1 MRGFRFLV
9 IAAVAASCL
18 TAAVPKAEAQ
28 VAVSIGVAP
37 ECPYGYYEAAPY
49 DCAPA
54 GYYGPEWFSA
64 DVFVGAGPW
73 FHGNTDFHG
82 QVDNS
87 YDPHNGYKGRMPAR
101 GEKAEPTKR
110 VDKDHFKGNEDHDG
124 RGHATPNKND
134 KK

>member
-9 IAAVAASCL
+9 IAAVAASCF

-28 VAVSIGVAP
+28 VAVSIGFAP
-37 ECPYGYYEAAPY
+37 ECPYGYFEAAPY

-54 GYYGPEWFSA
+54 GYYGPEWFSG

-73 FHGNTDFHG
+73 FHGKTDFRG
-82 QVDNS
+82 KVDNS
-87 YDPHNGYKGRMPAR
+87 YDPQKGYKGSKPNR

-110 VDKDHFKGNEDHDG
+110 VDNAHFKGNEERDG
-124 RGHATPNKND
+124 RGHVTPDKND

>member
-9 IAAVAASCL
+9 IAAVAASCF

-37 ECPYGYYEAAPY
+37 ECPYGYFEAAPY

-54 GYYGPEWFSA
+54 GYYGPEWFSG

-73 FHGNTDFHG
+73 FHGKSDFRG
-82 QVDNS
+82 KVDNS
-87 YDPHNGYKGRMPAR
+87 YDPQKGYKGSKPNR

-110 VDKDHFKGNEDHDG
+110 VDNAHFKGNEERDG
-124 RGHATPNKND
+124 RGHVTPDKND

>member
-9 IAAVAASCL
+9 IAAVAASCF

-37 ECPYGYYEAAPY
+37 ECPYGYFEAAPY

-54 GYYGPEWFSA
+54 GYYGPEWFSG

-73 FHGNTDFHG
+73 FHGKTDFRG
-82 QVDNS
+82 KVDNS
-87 YDPHNGYKGRMPAR
+87 YDPQKGYKGSKPNR

-110 VDKDHFKGNEDHDG
+110 VDNAHFKGNEERDG
-124 RGHATPNKND
+124 RGHVTPDKND

>member
-9 IAAVAASCL
+9 IAAVAASCF
-18 TAAVPKAEAQ
+18 TAAVPRAEAQ

-37 ECPYGYYEAAPY
+37 ECPYGYFEAAPY

-54 GYYGPEWFSA
+54 GYYGPEWFTG

-73 FHGNTDFHG
+73 FHGKTDFRG
-82 QVDNS
+82 KVDNS
-87 YDPHNGYKGRMPAR
+87 YDPQKGYKGSKPNR

-110 VDKDHFKGNEDHDG
+110 VDNAHFKGNEERDG
-124 RGHATPNKND
+124 RGHVTPDKND